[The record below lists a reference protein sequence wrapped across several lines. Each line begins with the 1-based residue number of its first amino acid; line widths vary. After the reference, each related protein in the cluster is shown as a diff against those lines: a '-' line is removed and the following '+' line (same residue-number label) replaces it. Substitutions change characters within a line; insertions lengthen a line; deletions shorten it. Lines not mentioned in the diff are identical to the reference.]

1 MAEFFQYLP
10 LALTFTNL
18 LTLILGV
25 IGRLILGAT
34 PGLSPTMAVALLVPF
49 TFHMDPT
56 TGLILL
62 GSVYTA
68 TVAGGADPL
77 GKENV
82 FILCSGPLNGTL
94 AHGSGRTGIVTKSP
108 LSGYFMD
115 SYVGS
120 DLGGAQL
127 KQSGRDMLV
136 IEGKSSKP
144 VVLFCDDDAL
154 SLIPADDLWGLDTLA
169 VQDRL
174 REKFGKGISTLCCG
188 PAGEN
193 QVLITEIELVC

>member
-1 MAEFFQYLP
+1 MKDNSTNAE
-10 LALTFTNL
+10 
-18 LTLILGV
+18 
-25 IGRLILGAT
+25 
-34 PGLSPTMAVALLVPF
+34 S
-49 TFHMDPT
+49 
-56 TGLILL
+56 
-62 GSVYTA
+62 
-68 TVAGGADPL
+68 
-77 GKENV
+77 
-82 FILCSGPLNGTL
+82 
-94 AHGSGRTGIVTKSP
+94 AHGSGRAGIVTKSP

-115 SYVGS
+115 SYGGG
-120 DLGGAQL
+120 DLGAQL

-193 QVLITEIELVC
+193 QVPITEIELVC

>member
-34 PGLSPTMAVALLVPF
+34 PGLSPTMVVALLVPF

-77 GKENV
+77 GEENV
-82 FILCSGPLNGTL
+82 FILCSGPLNGN
-94 AHGSGRTGIVTKSP
+94 P
-108 LSGYFMD
+108 
-115 SYVGS
+115 
-120 DLGGAQL
+120 GARQRSRRYRDQITPERVLYGQL
-127 KQSGRDMLV
+127 CR
-136 IEGKSSKP
+136 
-144 VVLFCDDDAL
+144 
-154 SLIPADDLWGLDTLA
+154 W
-169 VQDRL
+169 
-174 REKFGKGISTLCCG
+174 
-188 PAGEN
+188 
-193 QVLITEIELVC
+193 